1 MRRVILAFL
10 ITLQIAT
17 SALAQQNPPPD
28 YSVVVFNRTI
38 TSDGNTLILQ
48 FGVNNIGGAA
58 AESSNARLFV
68 ETGGD
73 QLIDEQSL
81 RALGANDSE
90 TLTFNIDLATIPD
103 GIVDFRLEVGLG
115 DVENANSGTSDNNIA
130 RVGYIIPTPASPRPT
145 AQPRPTATPIEATS
159 SAVQPTIAPTATT
172 TIELPFG
179 IDLGNLDRI
188 NPLLIGGVIA
198 ALGAGLILLWVITV
212 ILRLLFRPPRI
223 FEVWTPPYATA
234 PLQDANT
241 LAGRRQLWQQNAQS
255 DSVTAPCIE
264 GQYHIRKHLIGVD
277 GKNLSGWRVRG
288 LRLSQY
294 DIYGRIARSQ
304 TMASKG
310 NSRRLDRAV
319 KRSATLTDTD
329 AQRAVRPIA
338 KQLARDF
345 QRNLHKRG
353 VSLPIALD
361 IRFRG
366 AHGEVKIVFELYQCT
381 MGMLQQVDR
390 WEPEMTV
397 VTGAIQE
404 NYTYSLQGMRQN
416 ENMRA
421 FRQRLENDLEQ
432 TLKAMVYK
440 PALPTVSS
448 DTSPSQPV
456 PVTVATSILPPAG
469 ETQVA
474 TLPPPP
480 LEQPPAVIPPDD
492 VDAPP

>member
-1 MRRVILAFL
+1 MRRAILAFL
-10 ITLQIAT
+10 IALLAVT
-17 SALAQQNPPPD
+17 SALAQQAADPD
-28 YSVVVFNRTI
+28 YSVFVTNRSI

-48 FGVNNIGGAA
+48 FSVNNIGSAA
-58 AESSNARLFV
+58 AERVTARLFV
-68 ETGGD
+68 ETGD
-73 QLIDEQSL
+73 EQLIEEQTL
-81 RALGANDSE
+81 RALGSNDSD

-103 GIVDFRLEVGLG
+103 GIVDFRLEVGIG
-115 DVENANSGTSDNNIA
+115 EIEDEDSPTVDNNIA
-130 RVGYIIPTPASPRPT
+130 RVGYIIPTAAAPRPT
-145 AQPRPTATPIEATS
+145 RQPLPTSTPVEG
-159 SAVQPTIAPTATT
+159 SASGVEPTIAPTATP

-179 IDLGNLDRI
+179 IDLGNLDRT
-188 NPLLIGGVIA
+188 NPLLIGGIIA
-198 ALGAGLILLWVITV
+198 ALGAALILLWVITI

-223 FEVWTPPYATA
+223 FDVWTPPYATVRM
-234 PLQDANT
+234 QDSNT
-241 LAGRRQLWQQNAQS
+241 LAGRRQLWQQSAQS
-255 DSVTAPCIE
+255 DTMSAPCIE

-277 GKNLSGWRVRG
+277 GNNLSGWRVRG

-310 NSRRLDRAV
+310 HVRRLDRAS
-319 KRSATLTDTD
+319 KRSAALSETD

-366 AHGEVKIVFELYQCT
+366 AHGEVKIVFELYQCAAGT
-381 MGMLQQVDR
+381 LQQVDR

-416 ENMRA
+416 ENMRL
-421 FRQRLENDLEQ
+421 FRQRLESDLEQ

-440 PALPTVSS
+440 PVPKEVSS
-448 DTSPSQPV
+448 DTSPSQPI
-456 PVTVATSILPPAG
+456 PVTLATPSQPPAG
-469 ETQVA
+469 ETQVT

-480 LEQPPAVIPPDD
+480 PPPQPLIIPPDD
-492 VDAPP
+492 IDAPP